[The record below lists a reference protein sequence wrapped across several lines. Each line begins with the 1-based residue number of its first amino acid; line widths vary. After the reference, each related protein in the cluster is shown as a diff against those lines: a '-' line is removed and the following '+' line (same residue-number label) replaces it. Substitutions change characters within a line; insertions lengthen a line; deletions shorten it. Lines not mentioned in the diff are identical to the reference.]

1 MTLSGLTSWT
11 KEWLGPP
18 PSAWQERKVWAE
30 KIHGE
35 SRSRDTAECESRV
48 VEFESG
54 LRYQHQIWHWVLRC
68 LQALC
73 GFHVISTMQ
82 FQRYSFLQAVSFAEQ
97 RAPEAS
103 LANCLSMKSGSSCAL
118 YLQQAEFTPVLSR

>member
-1 MTLSGLTSWT
+1 MTLSGLTNRT

-18 PSAWQERKVWAE
+18 PSAWQGRKVWAG
-30 KIHGE
+30 KIRGE
-35 SRSRDTAECESRV
+35 FSSRDAAECESRV

-54 LRYQHQIWHWVLRC
+54 LRYQHQVWDWVLRG

-82 FQRYSFLQAVSFAEQ
+82 FHEDPFLPAVSFAEHLRLLWQ
-97 RAPEAS
+97 
-103 LANCLSMKSGSSCAL
+103 
-118 YLQQAEFTPVLSR
+118 VL

>member
-18 PSAWQERKVWAE
+18 LPLPGRGRREG
-30 KIHGE
+30 KIDGE
-35 SRSRDTAECESRV
+35 FSSRDTAECESRV

-54 LRYQHQIWHWVLRC
+54 LRYQQQVWHWVLRC

-73 GFHVISTMQ
+73 EFHVISTMQ
-82 FQRYSFLQAVSFAEQ
+82 FHGYPFLAAVSFAKHLRLLWQ
-97 RAPEAS
+97 
-103 LANCLSMKSGSSCAL
+103 
-118 YLQQAEFTPVLSR
+118 VL